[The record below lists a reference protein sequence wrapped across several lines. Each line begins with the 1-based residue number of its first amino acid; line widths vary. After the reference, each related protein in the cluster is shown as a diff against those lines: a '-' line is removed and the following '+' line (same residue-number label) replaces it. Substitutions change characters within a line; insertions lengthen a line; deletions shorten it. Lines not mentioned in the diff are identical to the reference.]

1 MPPSVPHPSSWTN
14 QTLVLFHGTLS
25 VHAAAIVAGGVSI
38 ALGRS
43 HTDFGRGF
51 YTTTVEQQA
60 RSWAWQLSLRR
71 PRTFPAVVRFE
82 LDRDHLASLQS
93 LWFVRG
99 SFNADDYWSLV
110 FHCRRGGAA
119 HGRTVNGGWYDVVI
133 GPVAASWRTRLTIHD
148 ADQVSFHT
156 AATATMLDASNPT
169 VLP

>member
-1 MPPSVPHPSSWTN
+1 MSPPWTN
-14 QTLVLFHGTLS
+14 QRLILFHGTLS
-25 VHAAAIVAGGVSI
+25 VHAATIVSSGVNVT
-38 ALGRS
+38 LGRPY
-43 HTDFGRGF
+43 TDFGQGF

-71 PRTFPAVVRFE
+71 RGTFPAVVRFDV
-82 LDRDHLASLQS
+82 DRDQLASLQS

-119 HGRTVNGGWYDVVI
+119 HGRAVNNGWYDIVV

-148 ADQVSFHT
+148 ADQISFHT
-156 AATATMLDASNPT
+156 PPAAALLDASNPT